1 MKTHYDVIVAGGGIA
16 GIAAALA
23 AARSGADVLL
33 LEKQYALGGQATLG
47 LVIIYLPIDD
57 GLGEKMSASIS
68 EELLRCAL
76 PFGPGKV
83 PDAWADPLA
92 TSETRKGIRYEL
104 SYNAASMMI
113 AAERL
118 LVEAGVHI
126 LYDVRLSAVTTE
138 GDLVTAISIE
148 TKLGRTELTASA
160 CIDYTGDADLCYFA
174 GEKTVEDTENRG
186 GGWYFS
192 YNGVDRPALRTGS
205 DRFRRQ
211 MPRIESLYSGT
222 DPEAVSQHMI
232 EMRRMIWD
240 HTLLLREHEHPD
252 SHPLL
257 IPTYHNLLMTRR
269 LETSVHFSEAEHDF
283 AWFRDAI
290 GMIGS
295 WKEAGHR
302 YSIPYRAIKAESFR
316 NLYAAGRCCC
326 AEKSGWDLT
335 RVIPT
340 CAVTGEA
347 AGLAAAWQAQHDG
360 AAPHFETVQTLVT
373 DRGGLLRPE
382 LFDRVLDV

>member
-1 MKTHYDVIVAGGGIA
+1 MKTRYDVIVSGGGIA

-33 LEKQYALGGQATLG
+33 LEKEYCLGGLATLG
-47 LVIIYLPIDD
+47 LIIVYLPIDD
-57 GLGEKMSASIS
+57 GLGQQMSASVS

-76 PFGPGKV
+76 SYGPGTLPAV
-83 PDAWADPLA
+83 WADPSA
-92 TSETRKGIRYEL
+92 SVEQRKGIRYEL
-104 SYNAASMMI
+104 VYNAASMMI

-118 LVEAGVHI
+118 LVDAGVKL
-126 LYDVRLSAVTTE
+126 LYDVRLSGVSAE
-138 GDLVTAISIE
+138 GDRISSVHIE
-148 TKLGRTELTASA
+148 TKQGRMTLFAKA
-160 CIDYTGDADLCYFA
+160 FIDCTGDADLCFFA
-174 GEKTVEDTENRG
+174 GEKTVEFTENKRA
-186 GGWYFS
+186 GWYFS
-192 YNGVDRPALRTGS
+192 YNGKDLLMRTGS
-205 DRFRRQ
+205 DPLRRQ
-211 MPRIESLYSGT
+211 MPISDARYSGT
-222 DPEAVSQHMI
+222 DPESLTQHMI
-232 EMRRMIWD
+232 DMRSMIWE
-240 HTLLLREHEHPD
+240 HTQLLREHEHPD
-252 SHPLL
+252 TPPLL
-257 IPTYHNLLMTRR
+257 IPNYHNLLMTRR
-269 LETSVHFSEAEHDF
+269 LETSVHFSERDHDF
-283 AWFRDAI
+283 AWFRDSI

-326 AEKSGWDLT
+326 AEQSGWDLM

-347 AGLAAAWQAQHDG
+347 AGLAAAWQAAHD
-360 AAPHFETVQTLVT
+360 AAPHFETVQSLVT